1 MGKGIKAAVITGVC
15 GIIAGAVSGSLITST
30 VTMNNSTNNN
40 TNNNTI
46 VITSESGEEEIVTA
60 QDYEQMKMDNQELE
74 EENRKLQ
81 ESIASNRQAS
91 LETEEKN
98 KNFFETIYDGD
109 GYEKYNSSNNTG
121 ELKIGGK
128 GYTDAL
134 ELWGGT
140 PFALFNLDGEYQT
153 IKFDIGRVDDSQIVD
168 VTLRIYLNDS
178 KSGEYTINAE
188 TPLTPIQVQVAGA
201 TTMKIELSGDG
212 YKQYGLVN
220 FEAQ

>member
-15 GIIAGAVSGSLITST
+15 GIIAGAVGGSLITST
-30 VTMNNSTNNN
+30 VTMNNN

-46 VITSESGEEEIVTA
+46 VITSDSGEEEIVTA
-60 QDYEQMKMDNQELE
+60 QDYEQMKTDNQELE

-81 ESIASNRQAS
+81 ESIASNQQAS
-91 LETEEKN
+91 LETKEKN

-109 GYEKYNSSNNTG
+109 GYEKYNASNNTG

-128 GYTDAL
+128 GYTDAV

-140 PFALFNLDGEYQT
+140 PFVLFNLDGEYQT
-153 IKFDIGRVDDSQIVD
+153 INFDIGRVDDSEIID

-201 TTMKIELSGDG
+201 TTMKIELAGDG

>member
-178 KSGEYTINAE
+178 KSGEYTINGE

>member
-1 MGKGIKAAVITGVC
+1 MRLFLV
-15 GIIAGAVSGSLITST
+15 
-30 VTMNNSTNNN
+30 
-40 TNNNTI
+40 
-46 VITSESGEEEIVTA
+46 
-60 QDYEQMKMDNQELE
+60 E

>member
-1 MGKGIKAAVITGVC
+1 MRKGIKAAVITGVC

-30 VTMNNSTNNN
+30 VTMNNN

-46 VITSESGEEEIVTA
+46 VITSDSGEEEIVTA
-60 QDYEQMKMDNQELE
+60 QDYEQMKTDNQELE

-81 ESIASNRQAS
+81 ESIASNQQAS

-128 GYTDAL
+128 GYTDAV

-140 PFALFNLDGEYQT
+140 PFVLFNLDGEYQT
-153 IKFDIGRVDDSQIVD
+153 INFDIGRVDDSEIID

-201 TTMKIELSGDG
+201 TTMKIELAGDG

>member
-140 PFALFNLDGEYQT
+140 PFALFNLDGKYQT

>member
-30 VTMNNSTNNN
+30 VTMNNN

-46 VITSESGEEEIVTA
+46 VITSDSGEEEIVTA
-60 QDYEQMKMDNQELE
+60 QDYEQMKTDNQELE

-81 ESIASNRQAS
+81 ESIASNQQAS

-128 GYTDAL
+128 GYTDAV

-140 PFALFNLDGEYQT
+140 PFVLFNLDGEYQT
-153 IKFDIGRVDDSQIVD
+153 INFDIGRVDDSEIID

-201 TTMKIELSGDG
+201 TTMKIELGGDA

>member
-81 ESIASNRQAS
+81 ESIASNRQAR

>member
-30 VTMNNSTNNN
+30 VTMNNN

-46 VITSESGEEEIVTA
+46 VITSDSGEEEIVTA
-60 QDYEQMKMDNQELE
+60 QDYEQMKTDNQELE

-81 ESIASNRQAS
+81 ESIASNQQAS

-128 GYTDAL
+128 GYTDAV

-140 PFALFNLDGEYQT
+140 PFVLFNLDGEYQT
-153 IKFDIGRVDDSQIVD
+153 INFDIGRVDDSEIID

-201 TTMKIELSGDG
+201 TTMKIELAGDG

>member
-30 VTMNNSTNNN
+30 VTMNNN

-81 ESIASNRQAS
+81 ESIASNQQAS

-128 GYTDAL
+128 GYTDAV

-140 PFALFNLDGEYQT
+140 PFVLFNLDGEYQT
-153 IKFDIGRVDDSQIVD
+153 INFDIGRVDDSEIID

-201 TTMKIELSGDG
+201 TTMKIELVGDG
-212 YKQYGLVN
+212 YKKYGLVN
-220 FEAQ
+220 FEVQ